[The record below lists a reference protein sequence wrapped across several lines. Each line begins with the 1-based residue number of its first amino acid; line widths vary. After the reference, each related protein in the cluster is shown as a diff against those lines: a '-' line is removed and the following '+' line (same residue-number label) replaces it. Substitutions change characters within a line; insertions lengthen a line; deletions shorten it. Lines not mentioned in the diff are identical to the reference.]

1 MNNGFMKN
9 TEILMYNGE
18 LKKIQDIKIGEL
30 VMSEYNAPLSVTNI
44 ITDIT
49 DLYNISHYYND
60 ENYIVNKDFILSLT
74 YIYKKSIMEYTS
86 YYSVKWFDNKTIVEK
101 SVRFSY
107 NKNNKTNIYKS
118 AIEYLKNIQEDRLV
132 NIKVCDYLNMLPK
145 MQTKLHGIKSILLF
159 SKKETPFNMYMIG
172 NLEGVNLYGMIEN
185 TTISD
190 KYKRNSINERFNYIA
205 GVIDGYGYVL
215 DDKYILDIPEF
226 NSYLKDL
233 IFMIKSI
240 GLNCIYKDNRL
251 IIYGNKVVKI
261 PTTKIKIQCQLNK
274 YSNKLKIDNY
284 GIDTYYTLQFSKES
298 KYLLGNCIIV

>member
-1 MNNGFMKN
+1 MNSGFITN

-30 VMSEYNAPLSVTNI
+30 VMSEYNSPLPVKNI
-44 ITDIT
+44 MTDIT

-74 YIYKKSIMEYTS
+74 YIYKKSIIEYS
-86 YYSVKWFDNKTIVEK
+86 SHYSVKWFDNKSVIEK

-107 NKNNKTNIYKS
+107 NNNNKKKIQNSTIAYFENIK
-118 AIEYLKNIQEDRLV
+118 EDRLV
-132 NIKVCDYLNMLPK
+132 NIKVCDYLNLSPK

-172 NLEGVNLYGMIEN
+172 NLEGINLYGMIEN

-205 GVIDGYGYVL
+205 GVIDGYGYDQ

-226 NSYLKDL
+226 NSYIKDL

-240 GLNCIYKDNRL
+240 GLNCIHKDNKL
-251 IIYGNKVVKI
+251 VIYGNKIVKI
-261 PTTKIKIQCQLNK
+261 PTTKIKIQCPLNK
-274 YSNKLKIDNY
+274 YSNKLQVENY
-284 GIDTYYTLQFSKES
+284 GIDTYYSLQFDKES